1 MARIEKLI
9 ALAALSANA
18 AAFAA
23 VHTQNLGGE
32 WKFRQSR
39 TVQWHKAQVPGTVHT
54 DLMDCGLI
62 PDPFIGQNERQ
73 VQWVD
78 KEDWIYERDF
88 NLDTAMLADHVN
100 LVFDGLDT
108 YADVYLNDSL
118 VLKAD
123 NMFRRWEVPV
133 EGLLKPSD
141 NTLRVYFHSPIKVD
155 LPKFEALPF
164 QYDAGNDQSQNG
176 GIFDKRVSVFAR
188 KAGYHYGW
196 DWGPRLV
203 TSGIWRPVYLE
214 AWSGPK
220 INDVYVRTS
229 SIAKNKAEMTA
240 DIEIDSDIPVS
251 KCELSLADKTSG
263 AVLARRKLN
272 LTQGMNSVSI
282 PFSVKNPRLWWC
294 NGLGTP
300 DMYDFEVRLDVGGKN
315 TDSRV
320 ERTGIRLIE
329 VVRDEDAEG
338 RSFYFRLNGV
348 PVFAK
353 GANYIPCDNFL
364 PRVTDEVYRR
374 TIQDAADANM
384 NMLRVWG
391 GGVYEDDRFYE
402 LCDSLG
408 IMVWQDFM
416 FACSLYPSEGE
427 LLENIRKEAV
437 YNVRRLRNH
446 PSIVLWC
453 GNNECLEAWYN
464 WGWRRR
470 YTAQGYAD
478 VIWKQ
483 FHDLYHRLLPEVVAE
498 NAPDAFYW
506 PSSPFSRVDGPPE
519 PNRGDTH
526 LWLVWGGGEPIDTYN
541 HKRSRFF
548 SEYGFQSFPQWST
561 VLKYAPDTTQHRI
574 DSDVM
579 LAHQR
584 AGADANRKIERYLL
598 ESYPEPK
605 DFRSF
610 LYMSQVLQ
618 GDAIRTAMEA
628 HRRDRPYCMGTLF
641 WQHNDCWP
649 VASWSSRDYY
659 GRWKAQHYFAK
670 KAYRDIMLST
680 RVEGDSVK
688 VYVVSDRV
696 EPVTG
701 TLSLTTGRLDGTAGS
716 LYSEDMRCDVDGGS
730 VVMITYPLE
739 TLSGGADPSALYI
752 RASFDDGTETYE
764 NVSMP
769 VEPKYAEFVA
779 PDISLELAGVPGE
792 YKVNV
797 SSRTFVRAF
806 CMSLDADENCFFT
819 DNYFDLIPGRTYTVD
834 LRSDMSPDDVRRN
847 LSWTSLYN
855 AAHQQ

>member
-1 MARIEKLI
+1 
-9 ALAALSANA
+9 
-18 AAFAA
+18 
-23 VHTQNLGGE
+23 
-32 WKFRQSR
+32 
-39 TVQWHKAQVPGTVHT
+39 
-54 DLMDCGLI
+54 
-62 PDPFIGQNERQ
+62 
-73 VQWVD
+73 
-78 KEDWIYERDF
+78 
-88 NLDTAMLADHVN
+88 
-100 LVFDGLDT
+100 
-108 YADVYLNDSL
+108 
-118 VLKAD
+118 
-123 NMFRRWEVPV
+123 
-133 EGLLKPSD
+133 
-141 NTLRVYFHSPIKVD
+141 
-155 LPKFEALPF
+155 
-164 QYDAGNDQSQNG
+164 
-176 GIFDKRVSVFAR
+176 
-188 KAGYHYGW
+188 
-196 DWGPRLV
+196 
-203 TSGIWRPVYLE
+203 
-214 AWSGPK
+214 
-220 INDVYVRTS
+220 
-229 SIAKNKAEMTA
+229 
-240 DIEIDSDIPVS
+240 
-251 KCELSLADKTSG
+251 
-263 AVLARRKLN
+263 
-272 LTQGMNSVSI
+272 
-282 PFSVKNPRLWWC
+282 
-294 NGLGTP
+294 
-300 DMYDFEVRLDVGGKN
+300 
-315 TDSRV
+315 
-320 ERTGIRLIE
+320 GIRLIE

-701 TLSLTTGRLDGTAGS
+701 TLSLTTGRLDGTAGC

-819 DNYFDLIPGRTYTVD
+819 NNYFDLIPGRTYTVD